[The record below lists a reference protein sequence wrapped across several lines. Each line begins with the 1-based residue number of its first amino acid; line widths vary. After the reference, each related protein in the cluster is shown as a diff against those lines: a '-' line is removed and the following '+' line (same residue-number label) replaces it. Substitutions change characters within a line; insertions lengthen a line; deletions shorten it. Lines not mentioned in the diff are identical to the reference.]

1 MPYWV
6 TQTGNDQCVEF
17 LRFFPAVENLY
28 LSKSIARS
36 VAPVLQK
43 LGAGESATTA
53 RDVLP
58 VLQTVSVEG
67 IGLSESEPV
76 REAIGKFVAA
86 RKLSNHPVAVHRWVK
101 N

>member
-1 MPYWV
+1 MV
-6 TQTGNDQCVEF
+6 F
-17 LRFFPAVENLY
+17 LRFFSTVENLY
-28 LSKSIARS
+28 LSKSIVRS

-43 LGAGESATTA
+43 LGAGESARKA

-58 VLQTVSVEG
+58 ALQTISVEG
-67 IGLSESEPV
+67 LDLSKSKPV

-86 RKLSNHPVAVHRWVK
+86 RKLSNHPVAVYCWVE